1 MNAIKRILGIVWI
14 LIGIGAVYYLIVNQ
28 AIMLWNK
35 GGENYI
41 PAIIYTVI
49 LCPMIAGALG
59 TFGFYSLQGE
69 FDSKD
74 WSKQKSQKMP
84 KISFD
89 VKKVE
94 ISLNKVVEILKKS
107 QDLKLFMVKL

>member
-35 GGENYI
+35 GGENVI

-59 TFGFYSLQGE
+59 IFGFYSLKGE

-74 WSKQKSQKMP
+74 
-84 KISFD
+84 
-89 VKKVE
+89 
-94 ISLNKVVEILKKS
+94 
-107 QDLKLFMVKL
+107 

>member
-49 LCPMIAGALG
+49 LCPMIAGSLG

-74 WSKQKSQKMP
+74 
-84 KISFD
+84 
-89 VKKVE
+89 
-94 ISLNKVVEILKKS
+94 
-107 QDLKLFMVKL
+107 

>member
-28 AIMLWNK
+28 AVMLWNK
-35 GGENYI
+35 GGENII

-59 TFGFYSLQGE
+59 TFGLYSIKGE
-69 FDSKD
+69 FDAKD
-74 WSKQKSQKMP
+74 WFQQKCQKMP
-84 KISFD
+84 KLSFEA
-89 VKKVE
+89 K
-94 ISLNKVVEILKKS
+94 
-107 QDLKLFMVKL
+107 

>member
-14 LIGIGAVYYLIVNQ
+14 LIGVAAVYYLIVNQ

-35 GGENYI
+35 GGENVI

-59 TFGFYSLQGE
+59 TFGVYSLQGE

-74 WSKQKSQKMP
+74 WFLSS
-84 KISFD
+84 IVDF
-89 VKKVE
+89 
-94 ISLNKVVEILKKS
+94 
-107 QDLKLFMVKL
+107 

>member
-35 GGENYI
+35 GGENVI

-59 TFGFYSLQGE
+59 TFGLYSLQGE
-69 FDSKD
+69 FDDKD
-74 WSKQKSQKMP
+74 
-84 KISFD
+84 
-89 VKKVE
+89 
-94 ISLNKVVEILKKS
+94 
-107 QDLKLFMVKL
+107 